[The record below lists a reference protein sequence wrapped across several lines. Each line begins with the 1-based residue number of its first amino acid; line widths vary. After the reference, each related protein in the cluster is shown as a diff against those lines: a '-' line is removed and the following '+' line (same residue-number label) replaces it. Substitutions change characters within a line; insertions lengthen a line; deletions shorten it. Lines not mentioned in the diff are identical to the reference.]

1 MRQGRS
7 RRNKYPNMFSQALQS
22 CWGLPLAKPN
32 QKQEGKEALAAVH
45 RCPLLKP
52 QSRVEESGSRVQRG
66 NRRCLE
72 PPGTRRYQLLCLS
85 SVLGAQ
91 AMLRITVS
99 IIRLTSPRGRDSYY
113 SQFTDVQT
121 EALAG
126 KLTRPGPPRR
136 SLKEAGIEPGNP
148 DALNMLSYGL
158 SGGERRLFLA
168 SPFWIPASYGCLRH
182 CSIFKCQAPRSA
194 PRRLAVLTGSPV
206 KAGSI
211 AMSTGAGVGG
221 ANKAGKTECRA
232 QG

>member
-1 MRQGRS
+1 M
-7 RRNKYPNMFSQALQS
+7 
-22 CWGLPLAKPN
+22 
-32 QKQEGKEALAAVH
+32 
-45 RCPLLKP
+45 
-52 QSRVEESGSRVQRG
+52 
-66 NRRCLE
+66 E
-72 PPGTRRYQLLCLS
+72 PPGTHRYQSLCFL

-99 IIRLTSPRGRDSYY
+99 IICLTSPRGRDSYY

-121 EALAG
+121 EASAG
-126 KLTRPGPPRR
+126 KLTCPGPPRR

-148 DALNMLSYGL
+148 DALNMLLYGL

-194 PRRLAVLTGSPV
+194 PRRLAVLTSGAHNVTGSPV

-211 AMSTGAGVGG
+211 AMSTGVGVGG

-232 QG
+232 QS